1 MEKKWVNMAEKSVP
15 GKELNVEFLMML
27 KWWQKIWVNFAIF
40 LSYLL
45 LTTPSLN
52 SLLAAVQWVFSL
64 SIGQCL

>member
-40 LSYLL
+40 LS
-45 LTTPSLN
+45 
-52 SLLAAVQWVFSL
+52 
-64 SIGQCL
+64 